1 MPLNNGLQLPFGIQP
16 VNPLPVDSWSGPYNG
31 ANEALAKAAANAS
44 IPGPIRFRT
53 MEVRLLI
60 GPSGSEVA
68 YKYWYYG
75 GTADSDLVPFLLGA
89 TGATGAQ
96 VAIYDSS
103 DNELTAGAT
112 ALKFTGSGVSL
123 SSSGDFV
130 TVTIQGSTGETGPS
144 TAIYNQSGGLVSAG
158 PTGLQFTGNGV
169 NVTGVGDFVTVDV
182 TGSTGNTGPSVAIY
196 SVEGTQLT
204 TGATGIQFIGTGV
217 TVYASGDFITVG
229 ISGGGLVETT
239 APVTGDGSPSAPV
252 ELLYTNDFGLT
263 ADQLQLNLDFSNVT
277 TPQINSMWTLWQ
289 YGEYNVTPLPTYTI
303 TNYGDI
309 GHVMTANAIQ
319 VPTGVIFDFGGTAT
333 APTPGSGQTPPT
345 SASGDWTWSPNPPV
359 NGQPSYLSFTDQNDP
374 ATNTDESY
382 SATFSAPNTGLIVQN
397 GRVIRAATTGNQS
410 SSASVSILFK
420 NVFYWGYSSYWGADP
435 DLSQAAVDALS
446 DGDMASVLM
455 SGLSNP
461 KYQYGGKS
469 QTMSGVTTAPGVR
482 VVFAYPQS
490 LGLLN
495 AIATVPPSAP
505 YIGAFRQRYVTST
518 NFSTISGLP
527 ANYIVYIGIS
537 DNNFD
542 GVNLLTQ

>member
-239 APVTGDGSPSAPV
+239 VPVTGDGSPSAPV

-289 YGEYNVTPLPTYTI
+289 YGAYNVTPLPTYSI
-303 TNYGDI
+303 ANYGDI
-309 GHVMTANAIQ
+309 GHIMTANAIQ
-319 VPTGVIFDFGGTAT
+319 VPDGVIFDFGGTAT

-345 SASGDWTWSPNPPV
+345 STSGDWTWSPNPPV
-359 NGQPSYLSFTDQNDP
+359 NGQTSYLSFTDQNDP
-374 ATNTDESY
+374 ATNTDETY
-382 SATFSAPNTGLIVQN
+382 STTFAAPNTGLIVQN
-397 GRVIRAATTGNQS
+397 GRVVRAATTGNQS
-410 SSASVSILFK
+410 SGASATIVFK
-420 NVFYWGYSSYWGADP
+420 DVFYWGYSGYWGANSALP
-435 DLSQAAVDALS
+435 DSAVTSL
-446 DGDMASVLM
+446 
-455 SGLSNP
+455 SGLAMTGIITGLNSL
-461 KYQYGGKS
+461 QYRFGGKN
-469 QTMSGVTTAPGVR
+469 QTLSNVQDSSGTRLVM
-482 VVFAYPQS
+482 AYPS
-490 LGLLN
+490 ALGNL
-495 AIATVPPSAP
+495 
-505 YIGAFRQRYVTST
+505 TSVKYAGILEILT
-518 NFSTISGLP
+518 TFIQYNTFNLTTISG
-527 ANYIVYIGIS
+527 ATISYTAYVATS
-537 DNNFD
+537 DNAYGN
-542 GVNLLTQ
+542 VSVITT